1 MSFSPILKVL
11 RRKKR
16 LLIATIAILCTIAPA
31 QAENLDF
38 KTWLQGVRVE
48 ALKKGIT
55 QATVTAALTDD
66 LKPIPR
72 IIELDRKQPEFT
84 MTFRGYMSR
93 LVSKDRMAKA
103 KKMLASHGEELNV
116 AAKKYGVPARF
127 LVAFWGVETDF
138 GRLADGY
145 FPVIGALAT
154 LAHDG
159 RRSAFFRDQLFH
171 ALQILDEGH
180 IPLDKLKGSW
190 AGAMGHFQFIPST
203 FNAYAVDA
211 DDDGRRNIWSNQR
224 DAFASA
230 ANFLSSVGWKEGET
244 WGREVK
250 IPKGFDLELVGQKI
264 KKPLSEWAALGVIKA
279 EGQPLSIVDG
289 IEASMVLPAGAEG
302 PAFLIY
308 SNFRTTLNW
317 NRSVFYALAVGHLA
331 DRMIGKGPLV
341 NPGPK
346 GERITIEQVTEMQTA
361 LNRLGFDVG
370 KPDGVAGPKTR
381 AAVRDFQ
388 RANNL
393 PADGFAS
400 PKVMDA
406 IRAKGSKS

>member
-1 MSFSPILKVL
+1 MSFSLPLKSLVVGL
-11 RRKKR
+11 FVA
-16 LLIATIAILCTIAPA
+16 LAAPA
-31 QAENLDF
+31 QAETDF
-38 KTWLQGVRVE
+38 ATWLADVRVE
-48 ALKKGIT
+48 ALKKGIS
-55 QATVTAALTDD
+55 QATVDAALGSN

-72 IIELDRKQPEFT
+72 VVELDRKQPEFT

-93 LVSKDRMAKA
+93 LVSQDRIRKA
-103 KKMLASHGEELNV
+103 KTMLATHGKDLNV

-159 RRSAFFRDQLFH
+159 RRSAFFRDQLFQ
-171 ALQILDEGH
+171 ALQILDAGH
-180 IPLDKLKGSW
+180 ISLDKMKGSW

-211 DDDGRRNIWSNQR
+211 DGDGKRNIWGNR
-224 DAFASA
+224 HDAFASA
-230 ANFLSSVGWKEGET
+230 ANFLSQVGWKEGET

-250 IPKGFDLELVGQKI
+250 IPQGFDLELVDSKTT
-264 KKPLSEWAALGVIKA
+264 KPLQTWADLGVIKA
-279 EGQPLSIVDG
+279 EGQPLSVIDG
-289 IEASMVLPAGAEG
+289 MEASLILPAGAEG

-308 SNFRTTLNW
+308 NNFNTTLNW
-317 NRSVFYALAVGHLA
+317 NRSIFYALAVGHLA

-346 GERITIEQVTEMQTA
+346 GERIALDQVKAMQDA

-370 KPDGVAGPKTR
+370 QADGVAGPKTR
-381 AAVRDFQ
+381 SAVRAFQ
-388 RANNL
+388 RANGL
-393 PADGFAS
+393 PPDGHPS
-400 PKVMDA
+400 LKVMQA
-406 IRAKGSKS
+406 IRIAAEAS